1 MDERGWNQEFRT
13 MSNNIRIQ
21 KKLERDLGLRRNT
34 GAHLRTNLRE
44 IVAVEHLLIS
54 EGWLKDPT
62 MKKALFNNLDKD
74 AILDEELTQF
84 WDLCGQ
90 NRNSG
95 VAAILRN
102 KAVSFKNVKV
112 TEDEIEDGGKDLKGL
127 KCDIRKLLSSKPVG
141 DNLRDYFEATFK
153 EDILKSTNLSE
164 VDESELVSILNSL
177 VKENFSRRNKPK
189 LTKKGAQFRSKNKI
203 PREVRNTFRKKMR
216 LSKILNTVKT
226 EEKCSKALQGLR
238 KVEDDI
244 RTSDFKRKYDKEKE
258 AISKMRKNLKYFF
271 TYTKNLRK
279 NSGQVGPLTDKDNKI
294 LQEPVA

>member
-62 MKKALFNNLDKD
+62 MKKEVFNNLDKD

-164 VDESELVSILNSL
+164 VDEFYWLVSSHYETVTDSDLEDSL
-177 VKENFSRRNKPK
+177 ESADAP
-189 LTKKGAQFRSKNKI
+189 A
-203 PREVRNTFRKKMR
+203 M
-216 LSKILNTVKT
+216 
-226 EEKCSKALQGLR
+226 
-238 KVEDDI
+238 
-244 RTSDFKRKYDKEKE
+244 
-258 AISKMRKNLKYFF
+258 
-271 TYTKNLRK
+271 
-279 NSGQVGPLTDKDNKI
+279 
-294 LQEPVA
+294 